1 MIPAQMRHQV
11 AIALAGHP
19 RNTTSHENGSVHHA
33 QTQML
38 FFRAATQN
46 AFTMVL
52 AGLALTTTTLPNIS
66 RLPAFVAGFTRVLTM
81 TKPGMVTLPTFFTCS
96 VATAARLSM
105 TDTTSFLF
113 NSVSAAMASAR
124 PPLDKTLPDAFIA
137 FIAFIALGA
146 IVEEC
151 CGREEDARI

>member
-11 AIALAGHP
+11 PITLAGRP
-19 RNTTSHENGSVHHA
+19 LNMTSHENGTVHHA

-38 FFRAATQN
+38 FFRAATQI

-66 RLPAFVAGFTRVLTM
+66 RLPAFVAGFTRVLIM
-81 TKPGMVTLPTFFTCS
+81 TNPGMVALPTFFTCS
-96 VATAARLSM
+96 VATAAKLSM
-105 TDTTSFLF
+105 TDKTFFLF
-113 NSVSAAMASAR
+113 NSVSATMASAR

-137 FIAFIALGA
+137 FIALGA
-146 IVEEC
+146 IVEWG
-151 CGREEDARI
+151 CGREEDT